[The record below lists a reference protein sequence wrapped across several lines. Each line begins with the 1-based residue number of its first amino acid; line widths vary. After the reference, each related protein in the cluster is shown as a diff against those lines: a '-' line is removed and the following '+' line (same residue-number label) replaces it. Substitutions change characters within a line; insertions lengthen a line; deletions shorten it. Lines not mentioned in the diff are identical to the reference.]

1 MGIIYTMIKNICFLL
16 IATFLGISGCLR
28 STENRDVLYQASTL
42 NALLKGVYQG
52 DITFKELRKHGDF
65 GLGTFDGLEGEMIE
79 LDGIFYQIKADGVA
93 YAVDDSMKTPFAV
106 ITFFEADKTVLQDK
120 SLNYKQ
126 LVEYLDN
133 LLPTKNIFY
142 AIKINGVFSYIKTRS
157 VPRQN
162 KPYPLL
168 VDALKNQTVSDLY
181 NVNGTIVGFRFPD
194 YMKGLN
200 VPGYHFHFITEDRK
214 AGGHLLDCEIQSSLI
229 EIDYTDRFYMVLP
242 EHDVFYRTDLRSDK
256 QKEFEGLEK

>member
-1 MGIIYTMIKNICFLL
+1 MIKNIYFLL
-16 IATFLGISGCLR
+16 IAAFLGISGCFH
-28 STENRDVLYQASTL
+28 STENRDVLYQTSTID
-42 NALLKGVYQG
+42 ALLEGVYQG
-52 DITFKELRKHGDF
+52 DITFSELKKHGDF
-65 GLGTFDGLEGEMIE
+65 GLGTFDSLDGEMIG
-79 LDGIFYQIKADGVA
+79 LDGTFYQIKVDGVA
-93 YAVDDSMKTPFAV
+93 YPVDDAMKTPFAM

-120 SLNYKQ
+120 PLNYKQ
-126 LVEYLDN
+126 LVEYLDD

-142 AIKINGVFSYIKTRS
+142 AIKIKGVFSYIKTRS

-168 VDALKNQTVSDLY
+168 VDALKNRTVFDLY
-181 NVNGTIVGFRFPD
+181 NVKGTIVGFRLPD

-200 VPGYHFHFITEDRK
+200 VPGYHFHFITENRK
-214 AGGHLLDCEIQSSLI
+214 AGGHLLDCEIQSSSI

-242 EHDVFYRTDLRSDK
+242 EHDVFYTTDLGSNK